1 MSNWLPRSLAISAA
15 AIVVAALSYGGGVSA
30 QEKKGEPKPPA
41 CNSLKDESGCMA
53 RTDCSW
59 IAASVDAKTNK
70 TKRKAY
76 CRSKP
81 KSKKT

>member
-1 MSNWLPRSLAISAA
+1 MF
-15 AIVVAALSYGGGVSA
+15 AALAYGGVSA
-30 QEKKGEPKPPA
+30 QEKTAQAKPPA
-41 CNSLKDESGCMA
+41 CNSLKDETACTG
-53 RTDCSW
+53 RDDCSW

-81 KSKKT
+81 KSKSKT

>member
-1 MSNWLPRSLAISAA
+1 MGISAA
-15 AIVVAALSYGGGVSA
+15 ATVLAALAYGGVSA

-41 CNSLKDESGCMA
+41 CNSLKDETACTG
-53 RTDCSW
+53 REDCSW
-59 IAASVDAKTNK
+59 IAASVDPKTNK

-81 KSKKT
+81 KSKTKT